1 MKRHETPLMR
11 QYRQVKEKYP
21 DMILLFRMGD
31 FFETFEDDAV
41 TASKVLGIT
50 LTKRS
55 NGGAS
60 DVPLAGFP
68 HHALDNYLPKLVK
81 AGFRVAVCEQL
92 EDPKF
97 AKGIVKRDVVEVVT
111 PGANFSDKLLNHK
124 SNNFL
129 AAVYLKDK
137 ICGLAFCDVSTG
149 EFAATEVLEKN
160 LLEQI
165 ETINPAEILI
175 PKKNKE
181 AVFKLLNINTG
192 PLYDGEA
199 PKYTITKVDD
209 WVFNLDYANEL
220 LTNQFGTQSLKGFG
234 IDDMKEGVIAAGCV
248 MNYLNETQK
257 SKLEHI
263 KKIYKYNYTDY
274 IILDPSTKR
283 NLEITASISEGGREG
298 TLISILDRTQTPMG
312 GRLLKKWVSRPLK
325 RKEQIEKR
333 LNAVKDFFDN
343 KALRKSVIENL
354 KSIADLERL
363 LSKVATGKAVPR
375 DIIQLK
381 ISLKNVTAVKKL
393 LSDFKSDSVIALK
406 NALIECKELINEI
419 ETVVN
424 ENFLSGSDNY
434 GVINKGY
441 NKELDEIKEIHING
455 KTWIENFQSKER
467 KSTGIS
473 SLKVDYNKVFGYY
486 IDVTKAN
493 LDKVPPSYIRKQT
506 LVNNER
512 FITEELKVYE
522 DKIFNAEEKIV
533 NIENKIFQ
541 ELREFILK
549 FTDSIQKNA
558 LLIAT
563 VDTLISF
570 AEVSELY
577 NYIMPEIYDNEEL
590 EIIEGRHPVIEQLLS
605 AGEKYIPNDT
615 KVDTVNNQILIL
627 TGPNMSGKSSYLRQ
641 TGLIVLL
648 AQIGCFVPA
657 KSAKIG
663 IVDKIFTRVGA
674 SDNIAKGESTFL
686 VEMHEAA
693 NILNNATGKSLLLLD
708 EIGRGTSTYDGISI
722 AWAITEYLHENPVIR
737 AKTLFATHYHE
748 LNSLAENYDRIKN
761 YRVEVREYGDK
772 VIFLRK
778 ITEGTA
784 DHSYGIQ
791 VAQMAGLPESVTK
804 RAKEILKSFEDKK
817 YRKTHK
823 DDIQISL
830 FEVTKDTVLKNKLK
844 DIDINTISPL
854 EALNLLKG
862 LKDEL

>member
-1 MKRHETPLMR
+1 MKRNETPLMM
-11 QYRQVKEKYP
+11 QYRKVKEKYP

-31 FFETFEDDAV
+31 FFETFENDAIL
-41 TASKVLGIT
+41 TSKVLGIT

-55 NGGAS
+55 SG

-81 AGFRVAVCEQL
+81 AGYRVAVCEQL

-129 AAVYLKDK
+129 AAVYIKDNV
-137 ICGLAFCDVSTG
+137 CGFSFCDATTG
-149 EFAATEVLEKN
+149 EFATSEIHKNN
-160 LLEQI
+160 LLAQI
-165 ETINPAEILI
+165 ESVNPAEILI
-175 PKKNKE
+175 PKKSRE
-181 AVFKLLNINTG
+181 TVFKLLNINEG
-192 PLYDGEA
+192 PMFDGEP
-199 PKYTITKVDD
+199 PKYSITKVDD
-209 WVFNLDYANEL
+209 WVFNLDYAKEL

-234 IDDMKEGVIAAGCV
+234 IDDLKEGLVSAGCII
-248 MNYLNETQK
+248 NYLNETQK

-263 KKIYKYNYTDY
+263 KKIYLYNYTDY

-283 NLEITASISEGGREG
+283 NLEITASITEGSREG
-298 TLISILDRTQTPMG
+298 TLISILDRTQTAMG

-325 RKEQIEKR
+325 KKDQIDKR
-333 LNAVKDFFDN
+333 LEAVKDFFD
-343 KALRKSVIENL
+343 KKGPRKSLVEVLN
-354 KSIADLERL
+354 SIADLERL

-375 DIIQLK
+375 DIMQLK
-381 ISLKNVTAVKKL
+381 ISLRNVSEIKKIL
-393 LSDFKSDSVIALK
+393 NGFESNSITTLK
-406 NALIECKELINEI
+406 NGLIVIQELISEI
-419 ETVVN
+419 EKVVN
-424 ENFLSGSDNY
+424 ENYLSGSDKY
-434 GVINKGY
+434 GIINKGY
-441 NKELDEIKEIHING
+441 DAELDELKEIHING

-467 KSTGIS
+467 KRTGIS

-493 LDKVPPSYIRKQT
+493 MDKVPQDYIRKQT
-506 LVNNER
+506 LVNSER

-533 NIENKIFQ
+533 VIENRIFLQ
-541 ELREFILK
+541 LREFILK
-549 FTDSIQKNA
+549 FTDDIQKNA
-558 LLIAT
+558 VFIAT
-563 VDTLISF
+563 IDTLISF
-570 AEVSELY
+570 AEISEAY
-577 NYIMPEIYDNEEL
+577 NYVLPEINEGEEL
-590 EIIEGRHPVIEQLLS
+590 EIIEGRHPVIERLLS

-615 KVDTVNNQILIL
+615 KVDTVENQILIL

-722 AWAITEYLHENPVIR
+722 AWAITEYLHENPDIR

-748 LNSLAENYDRIKN
+748 LNSLADNYDRIKN

-791 VAQMAGLPESVTK
+791 VAQMAGLPETVTS

-817 YRKTHK
+817 QRKTHR

-844 DIDINTISPL
+844 DLDINTISPL
-854 EALNLLKG
+854 EALNLLKS
-862 LKDEL
+862 LKDDL